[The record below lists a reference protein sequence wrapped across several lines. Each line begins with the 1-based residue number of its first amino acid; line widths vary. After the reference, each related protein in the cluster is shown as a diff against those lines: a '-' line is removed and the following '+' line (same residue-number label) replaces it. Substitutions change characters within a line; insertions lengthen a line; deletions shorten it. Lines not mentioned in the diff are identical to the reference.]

1 MNPSPVKLILWQKLM
16 LRVLAGLVPLVVA
29 AVYFFGWRVLV
40 MLALANAAA
49 FLAEYAFCRPWRQP
63 VSSAVFVTATLLV
76 LSLPPPLPHW
86 MAVAGAVFAVVF
98 GKMAFGGFG
107 RNVFNPALTG
117 RAFLYLCFG
126 APMTAAWNPAFAGLP
141 GGFAAY
147 APDAITSAT
156 PGMLLKQ
163 GEIFS
168 LGDLFWGNASGT
180 LGGTSAVLAIVGGLY
195 LVATR
200 TANWRIPLASILAFL
215 AVHTLSWQLG
225 AAKAADP
232 VHAILAGSF
241 LVGVFFYATDP
252 VSAAQTDSGRWIY
265 GALVGA
271 LSSLIGVFSAWPA
284 GTMFAI
290 LLANMFAP
298 IIDLGLKRKAGAPV
312 KADQPPPVVQSAS
325 APEGK
330 PVP

>member
-1 MNPSPVKLILWQKLM
+1 MAGPVKLILWQKIM

-40 MLALANAAA
+40 MLALANAAG
-49 FLAEYAFCRPWRQP
+49 FLAEYAFCRPWKQP

-86 MAVAGAVFAVVF
+86 MAVAGVVFAVVF

-126 APMTAAWNPAFAGLP
+126 SQMTAQWNPAFAGLP

-147 APDAITSAT
+147 ASDAITTAT
-156 PGMLLKQ
+156 PGMLLKTGQ
-163 GEIFS
+163 SFP
-168 LGDLFWGNASGT
+168 LADLFWGNSAGT
-180 LGGTSAVLAIVGGLY
+180 LGGTSAVLAILGGLF
-195 LVATR
+195 LLATR
-200 TANWRIPLASILAFL
+200 TANWRIPLAGILGFL
-215 AVHTLSWQLG
+215 ALQTLFWKLG

-232 VHAILAGSF
+232 IHAMLAGSF
-241 LVGVFFYATDP
+241 LVGIFFYATDP
-252 VSAAQTDSGRWIY
+252 VSAAQTEPGRWLFGFLI
-265 GALVGA
+265 GA
-271 LSSLIGVFSAWPA
+271 LSSVIGVFSAWPA

-298 IIDLGLKRKAGAPV
+298 ITDLLIKQRQAAP
-312 KADQPPPVVQSAS
+312 APAAAPPPGGT
-325 APEGK
+325 P
-330 PVP
+330 